1 MIRKI
6 IITSNRPSEKRE
18 FFQTAYLLYE
28 RKTQTQN
35 KTQIQTSLTLSSS
48 KSFQSVSACVPG

>member
-48 KSFQSVSACVPG
+48 KSF

>member
-6 IITSNRPSEKRE
+6 IITSNRPSEKRDI
-18 FFQTAYLLYE
+18 FQTAYLLYE

-48 KSFQSVSACVPG
+48 KSF